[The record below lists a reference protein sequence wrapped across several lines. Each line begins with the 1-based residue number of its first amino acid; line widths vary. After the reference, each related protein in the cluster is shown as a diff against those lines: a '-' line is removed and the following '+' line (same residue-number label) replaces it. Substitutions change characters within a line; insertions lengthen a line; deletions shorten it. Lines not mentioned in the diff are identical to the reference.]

1 MYRLTDGNG
10 TGPADGKGKPRGILR
25 RVLAGAALL
34 AAACAALP
42 GVAATYPDKPV
53 RIIVPN
59 PAGGASDVLARL
71 LAKELNAVWHQPV
84 VVENRA
90 GANGNIGAAFVAK
103 ADPDGYTLL
112 MMDMSSLAIS
122 PSLYPDLNYSPSKD
136 LAPVA
141 IVAYSPHILV
151 VRNSLP
157 VSNVRELAAYAKAH
171 PGQLNFGE
179 TPGAITHLA
188 GIVLADKE
196 GFSWNYVGYKGGA
209 QVLSDLAGGQ
219 IDAAMNSFLATYP
232 LVKGGKIKLL
242 AVASP
247 QRFSQIPDTPTI
259 AETVPG
265 FVTGS
270 WQGLMTTAGTPPGVI
285 DKIHRD
291 IETVL
296 AKPQVLKQFADLGSE
311 PVRKTPAE
319 VGAWMAEQTAYW
331 GKVVRDANIKL
342 Q

>member
-1 MYRLTDGNG
+1 MDEHANGKKEGSRMARRL
-10 TGPADGKGKPRGILR
+10 
-25 RVLAGAALL
+25 LAVSAGVALL
-34 AAACAALP
+34 AAACMAAPAL
-42 GVAATYPDKPV
+42 AAGAYPDKPV

-71 LAKELNAVWHQPV
+71 LAKELNAVWHQSV

-103 ADPDGYTLL
+103 SDPDGYTLL
-112 MMDMSSLAIS
+112 MMDLSSLAIS

-136 LAPVA
+136 LAPVS

-157 VSNVRELAAYAKAH
+157 VSNVSELAAYAKAH

-188 GIVLADKE
+188 GIVLGEKQ
-196 GFSWNYVGYKGGA
+196 GYSWNYVGYKGGA

-247 QRFSQIPDTPTI
+247 QRFSQSPDTPAI

-270 WQGLMTTAGTPPGVI
+270 WQGLMATGGTPAAVI

-291 IETVL
+291 IDTVL
-296 AKPQVLKQFADLGSE
+296 AKPEVLKQLTDLGSE
-311 PVRKTPAE
+311 PVRKSPPE
-319 VGAWMAEQTAYW
+319 IRAWMAEQTAYW

>member
-1 MYRLTDGNG
+1 MYETV
-10 TGPADGKGKPRGILR
+10 DGKGRRPRILR
-25 RVLAGAALL
+25 RLLAGAAMF
-34 AAACAALP
+34 AAACAASP
-42 GVAATYPDKPV
+42 AIAAGAYPDKPV
-53 RIIVPN
+53 RIVVPN

-103 ADPDGYTLL
+103 SEPDGYTLL

-122 PSLYPDLNYSPSKD
+122 PSLYPDLSYSPSKD
-136 LAPVA
+136 LAPIA

-157 VSNVRELAAYAKAH
+157 VSNVSELVAYAKAH

-179 TPGAITHLA
+179 TSGAITHLA
-188 GIVLADKE
+188 GIVLAQKE

-219 IDAAMNSFLATYP
+219 IDATMNSFLATYP

-247 QRFSQIPDTPTI
+247 QRFGPIPDTPAI
-259 AETVPG
+259 AETIPG

-270 WQGLMTTAGTPPGVI
+270 WQGLMTTAGTPAAVI

-291 IETVL
+291 IESVL
-296 AKPQVLKQFADLGSE
+296 AKPEVLKQFADLGSE
-311 PVRKTPAE
+311 PVRKRPAE

-331 GKVVRDANIKL
+331 GKVVRDANVKL

>member
-1 MYRLTDGNG
+1 MYQTV
-10 TGPADGKGKPRGILR
+10 DGKGKRPRILR
-25 RVLAGAALL
+25 RLLAGAAML
-34 AAACAALP
+34 AAACTALP
-42 GVAATYPDKPV
+42 VAAAGTYPDKPV
-53 RIIVPN
+53 RIVVPN

-71 LAKELNAVWHQPV
+71 LAKELNAVWQQPV

-103 ADPDGYTLL
+103 SEPDGYTLL

-122 PSLYPDLNYSPSKD
+122 PSLYPDLNYSPSRD

-157 VSNVRELAAYAKAH
+157 VSNLRELVAYAKAH

-179 TPGAITHLA
+179 TSGAITHLA
-188 GIVLADKE
+188 GIVLAQKE

-219 IDAAMNSFLATYP
+219 IDATMNSFLATYP

-247 QRFSQIPDTPTI
+247 QRFGPIPDTPTI
-259 AETVPG
+259 AETIPG

-270 WQGLMTTAGTPPGVI
+270 WQGLMTTAGTPAAVI

-291 IETVL
+291 IESVL
-296 AKPQVLKQFADLGSE
+296 AKPEVLKQFADLGSE
-311 PVRKTPAE
+311 PVHKRPAE
-319 VGAWMAEQTAYW
+319 VGAWMTEQTAYW